1 MPVSPPVASALT
13 IAPSSELAALAT
25 ARHKRQPVVR
35 PMSCAGVFYPAE
47 PGAYAGAIGTLSARV
62 RGLAERPYKAM
73 ILPHAGLAYCGPIAI
88 TGYRSISH
96 ALTVKR
102 VVLLSPAH
110 RLAFTGMAVPDAE
123 AFDTPF
129 GPLLVDL
136 EGLAQARRLP
146 SVTLLDAA
154 FDREHGVEAHF
165 PLIRRYLPNAS
176 VVPVVLGAVS
186 RQAILDFLNWM
197 WGGPETLVI
206 ISSDLSHYLD
216 GTAARA
222 QDDTTAGLIE
232 RLESTG
238 LTGQHACGF
247 RGIGALVEQARAL
260 DLRPLRLDLRHS
272 GDVTGKEDRVVGY
285 AAYGFEPAE
294 SATLTPALAQELLK
308 VARQA
313 LRYAVARG
321 RAPEV
326 ALETFPEA
334 LRTHMRS
341 FVTLEKAGQLRGCIG
356 SYEPIN
362 PLIRDVVNNAWKAGF
377 RDPRFK
383 PVTSDELADLS
394 LSISL
399 LSTPRRMAVDS
410 ERALIEALVPGRDG
424 LILAGDGKRAI
435 FLPKVWSSLPDPRV
449 FVCQLKLKAG
459 LAADQWPADMKAY
472 RYVAETVGQA

>member
-1 MPVSPPVASALT
+1 MT

-35 PMSCAGVFYPAE
+35 PMSCAGVFYPAD
-47 PGAYAGAIGTLSARV
+47 PGAYASALGALSARV
-62 RGLAERPYKAM
+62 RGLAARPYKAM

-88 TGYRSISH
+88 TGYRSIAH
-96 ALTVKR
+96 TAEIKR

-129 GPLLVDL
+129 GPLMVDL
-136 EGLAQARRLP
+136 PGLAQARRLP

-165 PLIRRYLPNAS
+165 PLIRRYLPQAA

-186 RQAILDFLNWM
+186 RQAILDFLHWM
-197 WGGPETLVI
+197 WGGPETLII

-216 GTAARA
+216 AETARGR
-222 QDDTTAGLIE
+222 DTETVTSIE
-232 RLESTG
+232 RLDAAG
-238 LTGQHACGF
+238 LTAQQACGF
-247 RGIGALVEQARAL
+247 RGIGALMDRARAL
-260 DLRPLRLDLRHS
+260 DLRPLRLDVRHS
-272 GDVTGKEDRVVGY
+272 GDVTGLKDRVVGY

-294 SATLTPALAQELLK
+294 TAALPTAVAQELIK

-321 RAPEV
+321 RAPEG

-334 LRTHMRS
+334 LRTHMRT

-356 SYEPIN
+356 TYEPAN
-362 PLIRDVVNNAWKAGF
+362 PLIRDVVQNTWKAGF

-383 PVTSDELADLS
+383 PISSDELADLTVS
-394 LSISL
+394 VSL
-399 LSTPRRMAVDS
+399 LSTPRRMAITT
-410 ERALIEALVPGRDG
+410 EAELIDTLRPGRDG
-424 LILAGDGKRAI
+424 LILTGDGKRAI
-435 FLPKVWSSLPDPRV
+435 FLPKVWSSLPDPRA
-449 FVCQLKLKAG
+449 FVRQLKLKAG
-459 LAADQWPADMKAY
+459 LAADHWPEDMKAY
-472 RYVAETVGQA
+472 HYVAETIS

>member
-1 MPVSPPVASALT
+1 MSPLPASALT
-13 IAPSSELAALAT
+13 IEPSSELAALAT
-25 ARHKRQPVVR
+25 ARHKRLPVVR
-35 PMSCAGVFYPAE
+35 PMSCAGVFYPSDPASYASVL
-47 PGAYAGAIGTLSARV
+47 GALSARI
-62 RGLAERPYKAM
+62 RGGAERPYKAM
-73 ILPHAGLAYCGPIAI
+73 ILPHAGLAYCGPIGI
-88 TGYRSISH
+88 TGYRSIAH
-96 ALTVKR
+96 AMSVKR

-110 RLAFTGMAVPDAE
+110 RMAFTGMAVPDAE

-165 PLIRRYLPNAS
+165 PLIRRYLPNAAI
-176 VVPVVLGAVS
+176 VPVILGAVS
-186 RQAILDFLNWM
+186 RQAVVDFLSWM
-197 WGGPETLVI
+197 WGGPETLII

-216 GTAARA
+216 GDQARA
-222 QDDTTAGLIE
+222 LDLESAGFIE
-232 RLESTG
+232 RFEGAS
-238 LTGQHACGF
+238 LTARHACGF
-247 RGIGALVEQARAL
+247 RGIGALIDQARAR
-260 DLRPLRLDLRHS
+260 DLRTLRLDVRHS
-272 GDVTGKEDRVVGY
+272 GDVTGKSDRVVGY

-294 SATLTPALAQELLK
+294 TATLPPALAQELAK

-341 FVTLEKAGQLRGCIG
+341 FVTLEKGGQLRGCIG
-356 SYEPIN
+356 SYEAVN
-362 PLIRDVVNNAWKAGF
+362 PLVRDVVQNAWKAGF

-383 PVTSDELADLS
+383 PVSSDELADLT

-399 LSTPRRMAVDS
+399 LSTPRIMSISGEQELIDS
-410 ERALIEALVPGRDG
+410 LVPGRDG
-424 LILAGDGKRAI
+424 LILAGAGKKAI
-435 FLPKVWSSLPDPRV
+435 FLPKVWTSLPDPRQ
-449 FVCQLKLKAG
+449 FIRQLKLKAG
-459 LAADQWPADMKAY
+459 LTADAWPADMKAA
-472 RYVAETVGQA
+472 RYTVETIG